1 MEEITR
7 DYIIEQL
14 KDEEPEK
21 VALLYKRA
29 YQKKVE
35 TIGEKVYLR
44 GLIEV
49 SNICRKNC
57 LYCGLRSGNHHV
69 SRYELTTEQ
78 ILEAAKFA
86 MDAGY
91 GSIAIQGGE
100 RSDPEFISKITDI
113 ILKIKLLSINSSLGI
128 TLSLGEQKESV
139 YSEWFNAGAHRYLL
153 RIESSTESL
162 YQKLH
167 PNDSLHSFYS
177 RIKSLEALKRV
188 GYQVGTG
195 VMIGVPFQTIE
206 NLADDLLFFKEFD
219 IDMCGM
225 GPYIPHHEAPL
236 YQFNE
241 EIPSAEVRLERS
253 LKMIALLRLLMPD
266 INIVATTALQVLDSD
281 ARESG
286 ILAGANI
293 IMPNMTLP
301 EVRSSYSIYDNKPG
315 LEEDAHISR
324 SRLEENLA
332 KLKIPIGW
340 NQWGDSMR
348 FASRSS

>member
-1 MEEITR
+1 MEEIIR

-14 KDEEPEK
+14 NEENPEK

-44 GLIEV
+44 GLIEI

-57 LYCGLRSGNHHV
+57 LYCGLRSDNRHT
-69 SRYELTTEQ
+69 SRYELNTEQ
-78 ILEAAKFA
+78 VLAAAKFA

-100 RSDPEFISKITDI
+100 RTDPEFISKITEI
-113 ILKIKLLSINSSLGI
+113 ILKIKLLSINSPLGI

-153 RIESSTESL
+153 KIESSTESL
-162 YQKLH
+162 YNKLH

-177 RIKSLEALKRV
+177 RMEALEALKRV

-195 VMIGVPFQTIE
+195 VMIGVPFQKIE

-225 GPYIPHHEAPL
+225 GPYIPHHETPL
-236 YQFNE
+236 FKFKDQ
-241 EIPSAEVRLERS
+241 IPSVEIRLERS

-315 LEEDAHISR
+315 LEEDAQISK

-340 NQWGDSMR
+340 DQWGDSVR
-348 FASRSS
+348 FASRIS